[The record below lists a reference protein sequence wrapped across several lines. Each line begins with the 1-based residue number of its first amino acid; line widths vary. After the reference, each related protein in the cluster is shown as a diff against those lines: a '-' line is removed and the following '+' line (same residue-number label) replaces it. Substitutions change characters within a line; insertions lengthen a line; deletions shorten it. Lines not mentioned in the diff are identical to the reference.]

1 MQLASKILF
10 TFNTFYSSFLR
21 EVKSSDD
28 DIKSKIKAHYK
39 VIIKSSAEYIDFF
52 WGGFSKYASDIT
64 DTNENVLEAHVFKE
78 VKLGDIVS
86 KVSDENKVL
95 VWNYVYILSALAMI
109 YNSIEKTVNVN
120 VEPVTDDSVSG
131 AVSDDDI
138 PELSPIEDAVNEDEA
153 VFSKTMKIFDMAQK
167 GQNIHQELNDILDD
181 DLRSVLSRV
190 QSVAQSGDGAS
201 ATGSGTSGDDVMNM
215 FASFENSKICNLAKE
230 ISNEIDVSKLKID
243 SPQDVMKL
251 LDFSNNNNVLGNIIG
266 KVSSK
271 MQEKISTGEIK
282 HEDLLGEA
290 MSMLNVINKSGA
302 GSGMAANLFNNP
314 MMADMMKHMK
324 KGKVSTRSDVLKK
337 ESTREKLRKKLDER
351 RKDT

>member
-28 DIKSKIKAHYK
+28 SIKSKIKAHYK
-39 VIIKSSAEYIDFF
+39 VILKGSAEYIEFF
-52 WGGFSKYASDIT
+52 WGDFSKHASEIT

-78 VKLGDIVS
+78 VKLGDIVA

-95 VWNYVYILSALAMI
+95 VWNYVYILSALAMV
-109 YNSIEKTVNVN
+109 YNSIEKT
-120 VEPVTDDSVSG
+120 EKTEKKVTGEASD
-131 AVSDDDI
+131 AVSEDDV
-138 PELSPIEDAVNEDEA
+138 PELTPLDDASNEDEA

-167 GQNIHQELNDILDD
+167 GMDISSELNDILDD
-181 DLRSVLSRV
+181 DLRCVLSRV
-190 QSVAQSGDGAS
+190 KSVARETPSAG
-201 ATGSGTSGDDVMNM
+201 ATGSETSGDDVMNM

-324 KGKVSTRSDVLKK
+324 KGKVSTKSDVLKK
-337 ESTREKLRKKLDER
+337 ESTREKLRKKLEER
-351 RKDT
+351 RKT